1 MSEEKTTFTKSFE
14 ELLNKSIEANKIFMS
29 EGTRLFKNLTN
40 PGKQPQ
46 NLNIFQNELV
56 TKTFSEYIKLN
67 VNHFN
72 NLIDLGLNFVKSS
85 NQKTDTGDKKDT
97 DPGPSFILE
106 KTTEPGN
113 PVVFNFLLDNVK
125 QETVQCQFIHSG
137 FFLQPEPSTAN
148 NFSTGFTPLSFE
160 LKAGES
166 KQVAFNILVPA
177 ATAPG
182 LYINKVQVKGFEPAY
197 FSIQLTV
204 TEIQKNPT
212 ATVTEKQKN
221 PTANARKEAKPKRK

>member
-29 EGTRLFKNLTN
+29 EGTRLFKKLAN
-40 PGKQPQ
+40 PDKQPQ

-56 TKTFSEYIKLN
+56 TKTFSEYVRLN

-72 NLIDLGLNFVKSS
+72 NLIDLGLSFVKNS
-85 NQKTDTGDKKDT
+85 NQTDTVGKKET

-106 KTTEPGN
+106 RTTEPGN
-113 PVVFNFLLDNVK
+113 PVVFQFLLDNVK
-125 QETVQCQFIHSG
+125 QETVACRFIHSG
-137 FFLQPEPSTAN
+137 FFLQPEPSPEN

-166 KQVAFNILVPA
+166 KQVTINVLVPE

-182 LYINKVQVKGFEPAY
+182 LYISKVQVKGFEPAY
-197 FSIQLTV
+197 FSIQLT
-204 TEIQKNPT
+204 I
-212 ATVTEKQKN
+212 TEKQKKQT
-221 PTANARKEAKPKRK
+221 PDGGKKEKSTRK